1 MIRTLSPGAVLGEL
15 AVLTDA
21 PRSASVR
28 ARRDSNLLGLSS
40 PAFLELLDDADFAV
54 ALTRALA
61 IQLQASRAVT
71 LPSDPVP
78 PVIAVVPLDEKR
90 RELRVRDRFGEGAG
104 ALDPREAPSGAG
116 GRRGGELRRRAR
128 PRGSGPAARSC
139 SPSIPA
145 CGAEWRAFCLR
156 QADRVVAVAGD
167 ATRPPR
173 LSRPASTAPIWRS
186 WAGRTRGA
194 PSTTW
199 LAGLEPRTVY
209 PFRAGPGRPAVDA
222 VARRLSGHAPGVV
235 LSGGGARGFAHI
247 GVLEE
252 LLAAGLNLDRVGGC
266 SMGALVGALFAI
278 GSGPDEIEARLR
290 AELIDRNPMND
301 YTIPLAAL
309 VRGRKAEAMLLRLF
323 GDRQIEELEREFFCV
338 SSDLV
343 TSELVVHRRGNLYEA
358 VGASFCLPGIG
369 PPVAVGDRLLVDG
382 GVLNNLPVATM
393 AARGEGPVI
402 AVDVSSRFEPPSRG
416 AAGADRPRLRRLS
429 ARIRRAIIGW
439 DSPLPS
445 FGETLTRSV
454 VLGSIDTAEAARKH
468 ADVVI
473 APEVQGIGLTEF
485 DRIGEIRAQGSAGA
499 RGARPLPES
508 VFESASWSPRP
519 RPRRPER
526 SRTGSPDEALI
537 DHHEDQVSR
546 AGVGVLDS
554 LQVPTSSR
562 PSSWTGVG
570 AHQRSDPDDSPPERV
585 GEPDEGGNEAQR
597 VGQHVG
603 EQRPPRRRSSRA
615 SPPYLWSPATPFAAG
630 SLRPGG

>member
-1 MIRTLSPGAVLGEL
+1 VVTSTDFIEFIREIPLFAALPESAVEQIAERVRERDVTAGDWVFREGDPGEGLYVLRTGRLDVVREAGDAEIVIRALSPGAVLGEL

-28 ARRDSNLLGLSS
+28 ARRDSKLLALANS
-40 PAFLELLDDADFAV
+40 AFLELVEDADFAV

-78 PVIAVVPLDEKR
+78 PVITLVPLDASDAGRAFSIDLAAAIARWRSVKHLPE
-90 RELRVRDRFGEGAG
+90 REAAEAASFGD
-104 ALDPREAPSGAG
+104 ALDTWERAAGQVVLTVDVSSG
-116 GRRGGELRRRAR
+116 E
-128 PRGSGPAARSC
+128 
-139 SPSIPA
+139 
-145 CGAEWRAFCLR
+145 EWRAFCLR
-156 QADRVVAVAGD
+156 QADRLVAVAGD
-167 ATRPPR
+167 TARALTVAPGVEGADLAILAWPD
-173 LSRPASTAPIWRS
+173 SRGSLETLVP
-186 WAGRTRGA
+186 
-194 PSTTW
+194 
-199 LAGLEPRTVY
+199 LLEPRTVY
-209 PFRAGPGRPAVDA
+209 PVPDGDRRPAAIDA

-266 SMGALVGALFAI
+266 SMGALIGALFAI
-278 GSGPDEIEARLR
+278 GLEPDEIEARLR
-290 AELIDRNPMND
+290 AELIERNPMSD

-358 VGASFCLPGIG
+358 
-369 PPVAVGDRLLVDG
+369 DG

-416 AAGADRPRLRRLS
+416 AAGADRPRMRRLS

-439 DSPLPS
+439 DAPLPT

-473 APEVQGIGLTEF
+473 APAVQGIGLTEF
-485 DRIGEIRAQGSAGA
+485 DRIGEIRAQGSAAA
-499 RGARPLPES
+499 REALARLPES
-508 VFESASWSPRP
+508 VFES
-519 RPRRPER
+519 
-526 SRTGSPDEALI
+526 
-537 DHHEDQVSR
+537 V
-546 AGVGVLDS
+546 
-554 LQVPTSSR
+554 
-562 PSSWTGVG
+562 
-570 AHQRSDPDDSPPERV
+570 
-585 GEPDEGGNEAQR
+585 
-597 VGQHVG
+597 
-603 EQRPPRRRSSRA
+603 
-615 SPPYLWSPATPFAAG
+615 AAAAAA
-630 SLRPGG
+630 